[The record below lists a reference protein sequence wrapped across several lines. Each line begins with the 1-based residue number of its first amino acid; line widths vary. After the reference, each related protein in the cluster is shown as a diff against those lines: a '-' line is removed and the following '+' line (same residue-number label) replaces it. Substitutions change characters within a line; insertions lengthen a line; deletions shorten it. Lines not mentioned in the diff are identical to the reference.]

1 MNLAYRD
8 VRHNLF
14 RFVLTCLGLS
24 LLMAV
29 VLAMIG
35 IYNGLVAD
43 ALNIVKAPKVDLWVV
58 ESGTQG
64 PFAEASQIPA
74 DTRDA
79 VARLHG
85 VTAAGSITYQTIEA
99 PFRGETLRLYV
110 IGYQPG
116 YPGGPE
122 TIAEGRGLE
131 RSHFEI
137 IADRKTG
144 LVVGDR
150 LRLGRDRFTVVGLVE
165 DTMNS
170 GGDPAVFITLRDA
183 QQLQT
188 QLAPPAQRVLM
199 ARGDGDGPNAQS
211 TVAAVI
217 ARLDPGANPD
227 SVAQTVR
234 RWKHLGAL
242 TQADQEA
249 ILLQSVVDRA
259 KRQIGLFLG
268 ILLSVS
274 AVVIALIIYTM
285 TMEKL
290 KQIAT
295 LKLIGAP
302 DRTIVGLIVQQS
314 VALGVVGWAFGLIL
328 ILLIKDG
335 FPRRV
340 VLEPVNAAALGAIV
354 LGVCILASGLGVRA
368 ALKVDPATAIGG

>member
-14 RFVLTCLGLS
+14 RFMLTCLGLS

-43 ALNIVKAPKVDLWVV
+43 ALNIVKAPQADLWVV
-58 ESGTQG
+58 EAATQG
-64 PFAEASQIPA
+64 PFAEASKIPGS
-74 DTRDA
+74 TRDA

-85 VTAAGSITYQTIEA
+85 VTEAGSITYQTVEA
-99 PFRGETLRLYV
+99 NHAGDTLRLYV
-110 IGYQPG
+110 IGFEPG
-116 YPGGPE
+116 RPGGPR
-122 TIAEGRGLE
+122 TIARGRGIT
-131 RSHFEI
+131 RTHFELV
-137 IADRKTG
+137 ADRKTG
-144 LVVGDR
+144 LSVGDR
-150 LRLGRDRFTVVGLVE
+150 IRLGRDSFAVVGLVE
-165 DTMNS
+165 DVMNS
-170 GGDPAVFITLRDA
+170 AGDPAAFITLSDA
-183 QQLQT
+183 QTLQS
-188 QLAPPAQRVLM
+188 QLAPPAQRVQT
-199 ARGDGDGPNAQS
+199 ARGAGLLESTD

-217 ARLDPGANPD
+217 ARVEPTADPRD
-227 SVAQTVR
+227 VAQAVR
-234 RWKHLGAL
+234 QWKHLGAL
-242 TQADQEA
+242 TQAQQEQ
-249 ILLQSVVDRA
+249 ILIGSVVDRA

-268 ILLSVS
+268 ILLTVS

-302 DRTIVGLIVQQS
+302 DRTIIGLIVQQS
-314 VALGVVGWAFGLIL
+314 LALGMVGWSFGLIL
-328 ILLIKDG
+328 ILLIKDY

-340 VLEPVNAAALGAIV
+340 VLEPVNAAALAGIIIV
-354 LGVCILASGLGVRA
+354 VCIAASGLGVRA

>member
-43 ALNIVKAPKVDLWVV
+43 ALNIVKAPQVDLWVV

-64 PFAEASQIPA
+64 PFAEASKIPD
-74 DTRDA
+74 DTRDS

-85 VTAAGSITYQTIEA
+85 VTEAGSISYQTVEA
-99 PFRGETLRLYV
+99 PFEGKTLRLYV
-110 IGYQPG
+110 IGYEVG
-116 YPGGPE
+116 RPGGPT
-122 TIAEGRGLE
+122 TIIAGRGIE
-131 RSHFEI
+131 QTHFEI
-137 IADRKTG
+137 VADSKSG
-144 LVVGDR
+144 LSVGDVI
-150 LRLGRDRFTVVGLVE
+150 RLGRDPFTVVGLVK

-170 GGDPAVFITLRDA
+170 GGDPAMFITLRDA
-183 QQLQT
+183 QVLQT
-188 QLAPPAQRVLM
+188 QLAPAAQRVQV
-199 ARGDGDGPNAQS
+199 ARGAGSAEAQA

-217 ARLDPGANPD
+217 ARLEPNADPDG
-227 SVAQTVR
+227 VAQTVR
-234 RWKHLGAL
+234 QWKHLSAL
-242 TQADQEA
+242 TQTDQEQ
-249 ILLQSVVDRA
+249 ILIQSVVDRA
-259 KRQIGLFLG
+259 RRQIGLFLG
-268 ILLSVS
+268 ILLTVS

-290 KQIAT
+290 RQIAT

-302 DRTIVGLIVQQS
+302 DRTIIGLIVQQS
-314 VALGVVGWAFGLIL
+314 IALGAVGWSFGLVL
-328 ILLIKDG
+328 ILLIKDF

-340 VLEPVNAAALGAIV
+340 VLEPMNAAALAGIILV
-354 LGVCILASGLGVRA
+354 VCIVASGLGVRA

>member
-43 ALNIVKAPKVDLWVV
+43 ALNIVKAPQVDLWVV

-64 PFAEASQIPA
+64 PFAEASKIPGG
-74 DTRDA
+74 TRDA

-85 VTAAGSITYQTIEA
+85 VTEAGSIVYQTVEA
-99 PFRGETLRLYV
+99 SHAGNTLRLHV
-110 IGYQPG
+110 IGYESG
-116 YPGGPE
+116 HPGGPRM
-122 TIAEGRGLE
+122 IAEGRGITQT
-131 RSHFEI
+131 HFELV
-137 IADRKTG
+137 AARKTG
-144 LVVGDR
+144 LAVGDR
-150 LRLGRDRFTVVGLVE
+150 IRLGRDNFSVVGLVE
-165 DTMNS
+165 DVMNS
-170 GGDPAVFITLRDA
+170 AGDPAVFITLADA
-183 QQLQT
+183 QTLQS
-188 QLAPPAQRVLM
+188 QLAPPAERVQA
-199 ARGDGDGPNAQS
+199 ARGAGLLESADS
-211 TVAAVI
+211 VAAVI
-217 ARLDPGANPD
+217 ARLESTADAHD
-227 SVAQTVR
+227 VAQTVR
-234 RWKHLGAL
+234 QWKHLGAL
-242 TQADQEA
+242 TQDEQEA
-249 ILLQSVVDRA
+249 ILLDSVVDRA
-259 KRQIGLFLG
+259 KRQIGLFLA
-268 ILLSVS
+268 ILLTVS

-314 VALGVVGWAFGLIL
+314 LALGMVGWSFGLVL
-328 ILLIKDG
+328 ILLVKDY

-340 VLEPVNAAALGAIV
+340 VLEPVNAAALAGIIIV
-354 LGVCILASGLGVRA
+354 VCIAASGLGVRA

>member
-1 MNLAYRD
+1 MNLALRD

-43 ALNIVKAPKVDLWVV
+43 ALNIVRAPRVDLWVV

-64 PFAEASQIPA
+64 PFAEASKIPGG
-74 DTRDA
+74 TRDA

-85 VTAAGSITYQTIEA
+85 VADAGSISYQTV
-99 PFRGETLRLYV
+99 ETAHAGDALRLYV
-110 IGYQPG
+110 IGYEPG
-116 YPGGPE
+116 RPGGPE
-122 TIAEGRGLE
+122 RIAEGRGIA

-137 IADRKTG
+137 VVDRKTG
-144 LVVGDR
+144 LSLGDR
-150 LRLGRDRFTVVGLVE
+150 VRLGRDDFTVVGLVE
-165 DTMNS
+165 DVTNS
-170 GGDPAVFITLRDA
+170 GGDPAAFITLADA
-183 QQLQT
+183 QTLQSE
-188 QLAPPAQRVLM
+188 LAPPAQRVQE
-199 ARGDGDGPNAQS
+199 ARGAGLLESAD
-211 TVAAVI
+211 TVSAVI
-217 ARLDPGANPD
+217 ARLEPAADLDG
-227 SVAQTVR
+227 VARHVR
-234 RWKHLGAL
+234 QWKHLGAM
-242 TQADQEA
+242 TQAQQEA
-249 ILLQSVVDRA
+249 ILLDSVVDRA

-268 ILLSVS
+268 ILLTVS

-302 DRTIVGLIVQQS
+302 DRTIIGLIVQQS
-314 VALGVVGWAFGLIL
+314 LALGLVGWSFGLLL
-328 ILLIKDG
+328 ILLVKDY

-340 VLEPVNAAALGAIV
+340 VLEPFNAAVLAGIIIV
-354 LGVCILASGLGVRA
+354 VCIAASGLGVRA

>member
-43 ALNIVKAPKVDLWVV
+43 ALNIVKAPQVDLWVV

-64 PFAEASQIPA
+64 PFAEASKIPGG
-74 DTRDA
+74 TRDA

-85 VTAAGSITYQTIEA
+85 VAEAGSITYQTVEA
-99 PFRGETLRLYV
+99 SHAGETLRLYV
-110 IGYQPG
+110 IGYEPG
-116 YPGGPE
+116 YPGGPL
-122 TIAEGRGLE
+122 AVVEGRGITQT
-131 RSHFEI
+131 HFELV
-137 IADRKTG
+137 ADRKSG
-144 LVVGDR
+144 LLVGDR
-150 LRLGRDRFTVVGLVE
+150 IRLGRNGFAVVGLVE

-170 GGDPAVFITLRDA
+170 AGDPAAFITLADA
-183 QQLQT
+183 QTLQS
-188 QLAPPAQRVLM
+188 QLAPPAQRVQT
-199 ARGDGDGPNAQS
+199 ARGAGLLESAD

-217 ARLDPGANPD
+217 ARLGPTADPLD
-227 SVAQTVR
+227 VATTVR
-234 RWKHLGAL
+234 QWKHLGAL
-242 TQADQEA
+242 TQAEQEA
-249 ILLQSVVDRA
+249 ILIGSVVDRA

-268 ILLSVS
+268 ILLTVS

-314 VALGVVGWAFGLIL
+314 LALGIGGWSFGLIL
-328 ILLIKDG
+328 ILLFKEH

-340 VLEPVNAAALGAIV
+340 VLEPINAAALGGIIIV
-354 LGVCILASGLGVRA
+354 VCIAASGLGVRA

>member
-14 RFVLTCLGLS
+14 RFMLTCLGLS

-43 ALNIVKAPKVDLWVV
+43 ALNIVKAPQADLWVV
-58 ESGTQG
+58 EAATQG
-64 PFAEASQIPA
+64 PFAEASKIPGS
-74 DTRDA
+74 TRDA

-85 VTAAGSITYQTIEA
+85 VAEAGSITYQTVEA
-99 PFRGETLRLYV
+99 NHAGDTLRLYV
-110 IGYQPG
+110 IGFEPG
-116 YPGGPE
+116 RPGGPR
-122 TIAEGRGLE
+122 TIARGRGIT
-131 RSHFEI
+131 RTHFELV
-137 IADRKTG
+137 ADRKTG
-144 LVVGDR
+144 LSVGDR
-150 LRLGRDRFTVVGLVE
+150 IRLGRNSFAVVGLVE
-165 DTMNS
+165 DVMNS
-170 GGDPAVFITLRDA
+170 AGDPAAFITLSDA
-183 QQLQT
+183 QTLQS
-188 QLAPPAQRVLM
+188 QLAPPAQRVQT
-199 ARGDGDGPNAQS
+199 ARGAGLLESTD

-217 ARLDPGANPD
+217 ARVEPTADPRD
-227 SVAQTVR
+227 VAQAVR
-234 RWKHLGAL
+234 QWKHLGAL
-242 TQADQEA
+242 TQAQQEQ
-249 ILLQSVVDRA
+249 ILIGSVVDRA

-268 ILLSVS
+268 ILLTVS

-302 DRTIVGLIVQQS
+302 DRTIIGLIVQQS
-314 VALGVVGWAFGLIL
+314 LALGMVGWSFGLIL
-328 ILLIKDG
+328 ILLIKDY

-340 VLEPVNAAALGAIV
+340 VLEPVNAAALAGIIIV
-354 LGVCILASGLGVRA
+354 VCIAASGLGVRA

>member
-14 RFVLTCLGLS
+14 RFLLTCLGLS

-43 ALNIVKAPKVDLWVV
+43 ALNIVKAPRVDLWVV
-58 ESGTQG
+58 EANTQG
-64 PFAEASQIPA
+64 PFAEASKIPGG
-74 DTRDA
+74 TRGA

-85 VTAAGSITYQTIEA
+85 VAEAGGISYQTVEA
-99 PFRGETLRLYV
+99 EHAGTTLRLYV
-110 IGYQPG
+110 IGFEPG
-116 YPGGPE
+116 RPGGPQ
-122 TIAEGRGLE
+122 TIVEGRGITQT
-131 RSHFEI
+131 HFELV
-137 IADRKTG
+137 ADRETG

-150 LRLGRDRFTVVGLVE
+150 IRLGRNSFAVVGLVE

-170 GGDPAVFITLRDA
+170 GGDPAAFITLADA
-183 QQLQT
+183 QTLQS
-188 QLAPPAQRVLM
+188 QLAPPAQRVQE
-199 ARGDGDGPNAQS
+199 ARGAGLLESAD

-217 ARLDPGANPD
+217 ARLEPTADPED
-227 SVAQTVR
+227 VARTVR
-234 RWKHLGAL
+234 QWKHLGAL
-242 TQADQEA
+242 TQAEQEA
-249 ILLQSVVDRA
+249 ILLGSVVDRA

-268 ILLSVS
+268 ILLTVS

-302 DRTIVGLIVQQS
+302 DRTIVALIVQQS
-314 VALGVVGWAFGLIL
+314 VALGMVGWSFGLLL
-328 ILLIKDG
+328 ILLVKDV

-340 VLEPVNAAALGAIV
+340 VLEPVNAAALAGIILV
-354 LGVCILASGLGVRA
+354 VCIAASGLGVRA

>member
-14 RFVLTCLGLS
+14 RFMLTCLGLS

-43 ALNIVKAPKVDLWVV
+43 ALNIVKAPQVDLWVV
-58 ESGTQG
+58 EADTQG
-64 PFAEASQIPA
+64 PFAEASKIPGG
-74 DTRDA
+74 TRDA

-85 VTAAGSITYQTIEA
+85 VAEAGSIAYQTVEA
-99 PFRGETLRLYV
+99 AHAGATLRLYV
-110 IGYQPG
+110 IGFEPG
-116 YPGGPE
+116 RPGGPQ
-122 TIAEGRGLE
+122 TIVEGRGITQT
-131 RSHFEI
+131 HFELV
-137 IADRKTG
+137 ADRETG

-150 LRLGRDRFTVVGLVE
+150 IRLGRSSFAVVGLVE

-170 GGDPAVFITLRDA
+170 GGDPAAFISLADA
-183 QQLQT
+183 QTLQS
-188 QLAPPAQRVLM
+188 QLAPPAQRVQM
-199 ARGDGDGPNAQS
+199 ARGAGLLESAD

-217 ARLDPGANPD
+217 ARLEPTADPED
-227 SVAQTVR
+227 VARTVR
-234 RWKHLGAL
+234 QWKHLGAL
-242 TQADQEA
+242 TQAEQEA
-249 ILLQSVVDRA
+249 ILLGSVVDRA

-268 ILLSVS
+268 ILLTVS

-302 DRTIVGLIVQQS
+302 DRTIVALIVQQS
-314 VALGVVGWAFGLIL
+314 VALGMVGWSIGLLL
-328 ILLIKDG
+328 ILLVKDV

-340 VLEPVNAAALGAIV
+340 VLEPVNAAALAAIILV
-354 LGVCILASGLGVRA
+354 VCIAASGLGVRA

>member
-43 ALNIVKAPKVDLWVV
+43 ALNIVKAPQVDLWIV
-58 ESGTQG
+58 EANTQG
-64 PFAEASQIPA
+64 PFAEASKIPGG
-74 DTRDA
+74 TRDA

-85 VTAAGSITYQTIEA
+85 VAEAGSITYQTVEA
-99 PFRGETLRLYV
+99 DHAGATLRLYV
-110 IGYQPG
+110 IGFEPG
-116 YPGGPE
+116 RPGGPQ
-122 TIAEGRGLE
+122 TIAEGRGITQT
-131 RSHFEI
+131 HFELV
-137 IADRKTG
+137 ADRETG

-150 LRLGRDRFTVVGLVE
+150 IRLGRNSFAVVGLVE

-170 GGDPAVFITLRDA
+170 GGDPAAFITLADA
-183 QQLQT
+183 QTVQS
-188 QLAPPAQRVLM
+188 QLAPPAQRVQT
-199 ARGDGDGPNAQS
+199 ARGAGLLESAD
-211 TVAAVI
+211 TVTAVI
-217 ARLDPGANPD
+217 ARLEPTADPED
-227 SVAQTVR
+227 VARTVR
-234 RWKHLGAL
+234 QWKHLGAL
-242 TQADQEA
+242 TQAEQEA
-249 ILLQSVVDRA
+249 ILLGSVVDRA

-268 ILLSVS
+268 ILLTVS

-302 DRTIVGLIVQQS
+302 DRTIVALIVQQS
-314 VALGVVGWAFGLIL
+314 VALGMVGWSFGLLL
-328 ILLIKDG
+328 ILLIKDA

-340 VLEPVNAAALGAIV
+340 VLEPVNAAALAGIILV
-354 LGVCILASGLGVRA
+354 VCIAASGLGVRA

>member
-43 ALNIVKAPKVDLWVV
+43 ALNIVKAPQADLWVV

-64 PFAEASQIPA
+64 PFAEASKIPGR
-74 DTRDA
+74 TRDA

-85 VTAAGSITYQTIEA
+85 VAEAGSITYQTVEA
-99 PFRGETLRLYV
+99 RHAGETLRLYV
-110 IGYQPG
+110 IGYEPG
-116 YPGGPE
+116 RPGGPQ
-122 TIAEGRGLE
+122 TIAEGRGITQT
-131 RSHFEI
+131 HFELV
-137 IADRKTG
+137 ADRQTG

-150 LRLGRDRFTVVGLVE
+150 IRLGRNSFAVVGLVE

-170 GGDPAVFITLRDA
+170 GGDPAAFITLPDA
-183 QQLQT
+183 QTLQS
-188 QLAPPAQRVLM
+188 QLAPPAQRVQT
-199 ARGDGDGPNAQS
+199 ARGAGLLKSAD

-217 ARLDPGANPD
+217 ARLEPAADPLG
-227 SVAQTVR
+227 VATTVR
-234 RWKHLGAL
+234 QWKHLGAL
-242 TQADQEA
+242 TQAEQEA
-249 ILLQSVVDRA
+249 ILIGSVVDRA

-268 ILLSVS
+268 ILLTVS

-302 DRTIVGLIVQQS
+302 DRTIVSLIVQQS
-314 VALGVVGWAFGLIL
+314 LALGMVGWSFGLIL
-328 ILLIKDG
+328 ILLVKDY

-340 VLEPVNAAALGAIV
+340 VLEPVNAAALGGIIIV
-354 LGVCILASGLGVRA
+354 VCIVASGLGVRA

>member
-1 MNLAYRD
+1 MNLALRD

-43 ALNIVKAPKVDLWVV
+43 ALNIVKAPQVDLWVV

-64 PFAEASQIPA
+64 PFAEASKVPGG
-74 DTRDA
+74 TRDA

-85 VTAAGSITYQTIEA
+85 VAQAGGITYQTVEA
-99 PFRGETLRLYV
+99 AHSGDTLRLYV
-110 IGYQPG
+110 IGYEPG
-116 YPGGPE
+116 RPGGPLE
-122 TIAEGRGLE
+122 IAEGRGIS
-131 RSHFEI
+131 RSHFEMV
-137 IADRKTG
+137 ADRKTG

-150 LRLGRDRFTVVGLVE
+150 IRLGRDSFAVVGLVE
-165 DTMNS
+165 DAMNS
-170 GGDPAVFITLRDA
+170 GGDPAVFLTLADA
-183 QQLQT
+183 QTLQSE
-188 QLAPPAQRVLM
+188 LAPAAQRVQA
-199 ARGDGDGPNAQS
+199 ARGAGASETAD

-217 ARLDPGANPD
+217 ARLEPMADPQD
-227 SVAQTVR
+227 VARNVR
-234 RWKHLGAL
+234 QWKHLGAL
-242 TQADQEA
+242 TQAEQEA
-249 ILLQSVVDRA
+249 ILIESVVDRA

-268 ILLSVS
+268 ILLTVS

-302 DRTIVGLIVQQS
+302 DRVIVGLIVKQS
-314 VALGVVGWAFGLIL
+314 LALGMVGWTFGLFL
-328 ILLIKDG
+328 ILLIKDY

-340 VLEPVNAAALGAIV
+340 VLEPVNAAALAGIILV
-354 LGVCILASGLGVRA
+354 VCIAASGLGVRA

>member
-43 ALNIVKAPKVDLWVV
+43 ALNIVKAPQVDLWVV
-58 ESGTQG
+58 EADTQG
-64 PFAEASQIPA
+64 PFAEASKIPGG
-74 DTRDA
+74 TRDA

-85 VTAAGSITYQTIEA
+85 VAEAGSIAYQTVEA
-99 PFRGETLRLYV
+99 AHAGATLRLYV
-110 IGYQPG
+110 IGFEPG
-116 YPGGPE
+116 RPGGPQ
-122 TIAEGRGLE
+122 TIVEGRGITQT
-131 RSHFEI
+131 HFELV
-137 IADRKTG
+137 ADRETG

-150 LRLGRDRFTVVGLVE
+150 IRLGRSSFAVVGLVE

-170 GGDPAVFITLRDA
+170 GGDPAAFITLADA
-183 QQLQT
+183 QTLQS
-188 QLAPPAQRVLM
+188 QLAPPAQRVQM
-199 ARGDGDGPNAQS
+199 ARGAGLLESAD

-217 ARLDPGANPD
+217 ARLEPTADPED
-227 SVAQTVR
+227 VARTVR
-234 RWKHLGAL
+234 QWKHLGAL
-242 TQADQEA
+242 TQAEQEA
-249 ILLQSVVDRA
+249 ILLGSVVDRA

-268 ILLSVS
+268 ILLTVS

-302 DRTIVGLIVQQS
+302 DRTIVALIVQQS
-314 VALGVVGWAFGLIL
+314 VALGMVGWSFGLLL
-328 ILLIKDG
+328 ILLVKDV

-340 VLEPVNAAALGAIV
+340 VLEPVNAAALAAIILV
-354 LGVCILASGLGVRA
+354 VCIAASGLGVRA